1 MAQTNSFQI
10 ESPAFQN
17 RADIPREYTCE
28 GENIPPPLQWKNPPA
43 GTQSFVLIVDDPD
56 APDPKAPQRT
66 WVHWLVY
73 NIPAK
78 SRGLDQKIPPTA
90 RMGVNDFKKTA
101 WGSPC
106 PPRGKHRYFYKLYA
120 LDTVLEFSQE
130 PNKTELEA
138 AMKGHVLEQT
148 HLIGLYEKGG
158 DGSVH

>member
-1 MAQTNSFQI
+1 MTQAKSFRI

-17 RADIPREYTCE
+17 RADMPREYTCE
-28 GENIPPPLQWKNPPA
+28 GGNIPPPLQWKNPPA

-78 SRGLDQKIPPTA
+78 SQRLDQKIPAGAQT
-90 RMGVNDFKKTA
+90 GLNDFQEAA

-120 LDTVLEFSQE
+120 LDTLLEFDHA
-130 PNKTELEA
+130 PTKGELERT
-138 AMKGHVLEQT
+138 MKGHILGQT
-148 HLIGLYEKGG
+148 ELIGLYEKGG
-158 DGSVH
+158 VSH